1 MIKCRVT
8 GELIDKNDC
17 IGICSICENAVE
29 PLQRIPHNNKRG
41 KEDGEDSRRTND
53 R

>member
-1 MIKCRVT
+1 VIKCRVT

-29 PLQRIPHNNKRG
+29 PLQKIRKK
-41 KEDGEDSRRTND
+41 KERQTDGGRKSD